1 MANAAYT
8 VFEYL
13 RLPVK
18 YLSLL
23 SILFPL
29 VIGLRY
35 TKNSEKWQRILL
47 IYVIVGFFAEA
58 ISFLSVNNNR
68 HVFFLTLN
76 LFTIFEFILLLN
88 FYRSVHGYSLTNG
101 IFWTLISMWLVVS
114 FSSLIHTGFYI
125 SNNLI
130 TTIEAVCIIVC
141 AISYPL
147 VHGFNARTIIL
158 LVDFIILIYFATNF
172 ITSKYE
178 KEIETDILLRR
189 CIFTLQRIINIFF
202 NLVIGLSLRATMK
215 NGIYS

>member
-130 TTIEAVCIIVC
+130 TTIEAICIIVC

-202 NLVIGLSLRATMK
+202 NLVIGLSLRSTMK

>member
-1 MANAAYT
+1 M
-8 VFEYL
+8 
-13 RLPVK
+13 
-18 YLSLL
+18 
-23 SILFPL
+23 
-29 VIGLRY
+29 
-35 TKNSEKWQRILL
+35 